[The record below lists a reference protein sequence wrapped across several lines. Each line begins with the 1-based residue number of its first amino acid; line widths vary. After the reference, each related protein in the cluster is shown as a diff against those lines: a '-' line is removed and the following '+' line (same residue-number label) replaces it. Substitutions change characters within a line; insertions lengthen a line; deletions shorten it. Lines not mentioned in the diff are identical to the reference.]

1 MSTLS
6 LFIASS
12 LIFLSNTDY
21 DKWEMEEYQKT
32 KAKAAAAAEDKYSS
46 SGAKWKEEL
55 HMRERQEAA
64 RNKKKDELGLVRS
77 MMSKEKIEEMKRK
90 KQLQAQ
96 LEHAFKT
103 GDRATY
109 QRLKKRLEPE
119 EK

>member
-1 MSTLS
+1 
-6 LFIASS
+6 
-12 LIFLSNTDY
+12 
-21 DKWEMEEYQKT
+21 
-32 KAKAAAAAEDKYSS
+32 
-46 SGAKWKEEL
+46 
-55 HMRERQEAA
+55 MRERQEAA